1 MNSVYP
7 FPTDLVAAGH
17 VLVLLE
23 AGLDDQSQSKG
34 VERKRSGNHRIDNSD
49 RLVVLLILRT
59 YIRCRH
65 EDSLVRHLPAT
76 GLLEQLQCRS
86 DTLTG
91 RDGIGKGVTG

>member
-7 FPTDLVAAGH
+7 YPTNLVAARH

-23 AGLDDQSQSKG
+23 AGLDDQSQRKG
-34 VERKRSGNHRIDNSD
+34 VERKRSGKHRVDNAD
-49 RLVVLLILRT
+49 RLVVFLILRT

-65 EDSLVRHLPAT
+65 EDSFVRHLQAT
-76 GLLEQLQCRS
+76 GLLEQLQGS
-86 DTLTG
+86 PDTLAG